1 MYCYLWIVCAR
12 GVIPPLR
19 PPPGILSPPLLFSSL
34 PLSSI
39 RLLSPHLPYLH
50 SLPQSG
56 PKGSGER
63 CEHPKREA
71 EPQHFWLI
79 LSPEI
84 VSGCNGFGSF
94 LCWVIPMEAK
104 SYYTWYAVPCTL
116 NSKTVIQLN
125 IHNWDVY
132 YPMTT
137 VLKKINACKSPQCHE
152 NVPRWEYSY
161 ADSTHSF
168 LLEQVGKVCYHNKK
182 TVKFENGAL
191 KFKLSNTGN

>member
-1 MYCYLWIVCAR
+1 MYCYLLTVCAR

-39 RLLSPHLPYLH
+39 PLLSPHLPYLP

-56 PKGSGER
+56 PKTSRER
-63 CEHPKREA
+63 CEREA

-94 LCWVIPMEAK
+94 LCWAISMEAK
-104 SYYTWYAVPCTL
+104 SYTWYAVPCTL

-137 VLKKINACKSPQCHE
+137 VLNKSTLANPPNAMKMSPAGNTHTQTVLTVTIIKK
-152 NVPRWEYSY
+152 
-161 ADSTHSF
+161 
-168 LLEQVGKVCYHNKK
+168 L
-182 TVKFENGAL
+182 
-191 KFKLSNTGN
+191 